1 MEKHIIVGIA
11 GIGKTTLDR
20 KNQDV
25 VDMEIR
31 NHKYVNW
38 HSDYDLHDW
47 YKIKE
52 RIINDNWFEKYIEA
66 VKDEIE
72 NGNHKIVFVWMDNA
86 VIEWL
91 ENEKI
96 PYTMAFWDRE
106 QDGIQEFLQ
115 ERYTKRGN
123 PQPWIDRVLNYL
135 DEIYEKYAR
144 NNDVDSI
151 ILKKNENIEQ
161 ILKEKL
167 KWL

>member
-11 GIGKTTLDR
+11 GIGKTTLAR

-25 VDMEIR
+25 IDMEIR
-31 NHKYVNW
+31 NHKYANW
-38 HSDYDLHDW
+38 YPNYDLHDW

-52 RIINDNWFEKYIEA
+52 HIINDNWFEKYLKD

-91 ENEKI
+91 ENENI
-96 PYTMAFWDRE
+96 PYTMAFWDKN
-106 QDGIQEFLQ
+106 QDGMQEFLQ

-123 PQPWIDRVLNYL
+123 PQPYIDRVLNYL
-135 DEIYEKYAR
+135 DEIYKKYAR
-144 NNDVDSI
+144 ENNVDSI

-161 ILKEKL
+161 ILKEL
-167 KWL
+167 DWLN

>member
-1 MEKHIIVGIA
+1 MEKHIIVGFG
-11 GIGKTTLDR
+11 GIGKTTLAR

-31 NHKYVNW
+31 EHKYANW
-38 HSDYDLHDW
+38 KSNYDLHDW

-52 RIINDNWFEKYIEA
+52 HIINDNYLENYFKA

-72 NGNHKIVFVWMDNA
+72 NGNHRIVFVWMHNE

-91 ENEKI
+91 ENESI
-96 PYTMAFWDRE
+96 PYTMAFWDKN
-106 QDGIQEFLQ
+106 QDGMQGFLQ

-123 PQPWIDRVLNYL
+123 PQYWIDRALNYL
-135 DEIYEKYAR
+135 NEIYEKYAR
-144 NNDVDSI
+144 NSNVDSI

-161 ILKEKL
+161 ILKERL